1 MVKNDNGYSFQ
12 PGLMDKMYQ
21 DKKEEKEKAEKE
33 KNKEKRKASREKK
46 RKEKEKERKKKQK
59 EIESKK
65 KKKDKEW
72 TYKDKVNYSILAIVM
87 VPLFQLFFI
96 YHQGSWLD
104 IVLQSTKN
112 SNYLKQ
118 WLPDGDGLPYSKGE
132 QGSGI
137 KCKEIKKYLPAR
149 EKAGGEASSASS
161 PPPQAGGG
169 KKRRRRVQ
177 KGGFSSGLNDAKE
190 FFDSTKYGIP
200 YEWADNDNFLMSGI
214 GEYFKTFWQGNR
226 TALKFLQEQTNDA
239 FFKDHK
245 EPNGLGEKAWDFI
258 KFAAIL
264 PVVNIVAYIGQIVT
278 NLVLLF
284 WASFNNQTIMILP
297 FFILAICSIF
307 LGAFTGYFWPWG
319 LFTLYLT
326 VFNLRPNAQKISNF
340 QTYGK
345 RYKWLWCIS
354 ILVWWFVIIGGGIW
368 KWHKDAMIFLGIIA
382 ALFFLGMIGISTL
395 V

>member
-1 MVKNDNGYSFQ
+1 M
-12 PGLMDKMYQ
+12 GLMDKMYE
-21 DKKEEKEKAEKE
+21 DSKYAAKKRQ
-33 KNKEKRKASREKK
+33 KNNEAAARKADAKK
-46 RKEKEKERKKKQK
+46 RREEAEAERKKRQA
-59 EIESKK
+59 EIEAKRKK
-65 KKKDKEW
+65 KAKEW

-112 SNYLKQ
+112 SKYLKQ

-132 QGSGI
+132 QGAGI

-149 EKAGGEASSASS
+149 ESAGGEASPSSS
-161 PPPQAGGG
+161 PPKAAPQAGAG

-177 KGGFSSGLNDAKE
+177 KGGFSSVNDAKE

-226 TALKFLQEQTNDA
+226 TALKFLLENTNEA

-258 KFAAIL
+258 KFSAIL
-264 PVVNIVAYIGQIVT
+264 PLVNIAAYIGQFVT
-278 NLVLLF
+278 SLGLLF

-297 FFILAICSIF
+297 FFILAICCIF
-307 LGAFTGYFWPWG
+307 LGWLTGYFWPWG
-319 LFTLYLT
+319 LFSMYLAA
-326 VFNLRPNAQKISNF
+326 FNLRPNQQKLNNF

-345 RYKWLWCIS
+345 RYKWIWCLS
-354 ILVWWFVIIGGGIW
+354 ILVWWFMIIGGYIW
-368 KWHKDAMIFLGIIA
+368 KWHQDAMTFLYIIT
-382 ALFFLGMIGISTL
+382 ALFFLGMIGVSTL
-395 V
+395 I